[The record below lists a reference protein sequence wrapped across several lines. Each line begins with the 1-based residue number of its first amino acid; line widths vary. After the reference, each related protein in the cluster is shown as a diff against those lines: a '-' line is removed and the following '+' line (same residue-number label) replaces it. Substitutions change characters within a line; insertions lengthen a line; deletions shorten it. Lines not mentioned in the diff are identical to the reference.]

1 MMSSMSR
8 RSHPRTD
15 TMILARRA
23 ISYELSREGLAQCPE
38 TPQRLFGNA
47 GVASGI

>member
-1 MMSSMSR
+1 
-8 RSHPRTD
+8 
-15 TMILARRA
+15 MILARRA
-23 ISYELSREGLAQCPE
+23 ISYELSREGIAQMFG